1 MDPDFYTKRTQKLLR
16 SGYPLELSTFDS
28 TVPDA
33 PIVHWHWHDEI
44 EFQYVL
50 KGHAYITCNENNL
63 YVSEGDIIFVNQGVK
78 HFITPSEDGGGI
90 FCCTVIHPSFAL
102 GYGQLELESKYI
114 NPVISSQTFCYL
126 HITKS
131 NVLYQQFLFPLN
143 QLITLNTEHPT
154 GYELLSK
161 SYVLQLWKLIYDQL
175 PAVASSITLSTT
187 ARTANQDAYR
197 VKQAILYIQEHFM
210 DPITLTDIS
219 DAILVSKSECC
230 RCFKRVT
237 GLSPIEYLMR
247 YRIMESAKYMYR
259 KTHESISEIAGIVG
273 FNNTSYFNKVFKKTM
288 GCTPTEYRQSL
299 REDQPKQA

>member
-1 MDPDFYTKRTQKLLR
+1 MDPDFYAKRTQKLLL
-16 SGYPLELSTFDS
+16 SGYPLEFSTFDC

-33 PIVHWHWHDEI
+33 PIVHWHWHDEV

-50 KGHAYITCNENNL
+50 KGHVYVTCNEENL

-78 HFITPSEDGGGI
+78 HFITPSENDGGI
-90 FCCTVIHPSFAL
+90 VYCIVIHPSFIL

-114 NPVISSQTFCYL
+114 SPVISSQALYCL

-131 NVLYQQFLFPLN
+131 NALYQQFLFSLN
-143 QLITLNTEHPT
+143 YLIALNTEHST

-175 PAVASSITLSTT
+175 PTASPVPHTT

-210 DPITLTDIS
+210 DPVSLTDIS

-299 REDQPKQA
+299 QEDQPKLP

>member
-1 MDPDFYTKRTQKLLR
+1 MDPDFYTKRTQKLLL
-16 SGYPLELSTFDS
+16 SGYSLELFTFDS

-50 KGHAYITCNENNL
+50 KGHAYITCNEKNL
-63 YVSEGDIIFVNQGVK
+63 YVSEGDIIFVNQGVR

-90 FCCTVIHPSFAL
+90 FYCTVIHPSFIL

-114 NPVISSQTFCYL
+114 NPVISSQTFCCL

-131 NVLYQQFLFPLN
+131 NTLYQQFLLPLN
-143 QLITLNTEHPT
+143 QLIALNTEHPT

-175 PAVASSITLSTT
+175 LAASPASPNTT

-197 VKQAILYIQEHFM
+197 VKQAILYRQEHFM
-210 DPITLTDIS
+210 DPVTLADIS

-299 REDQPKQA
+299 REDQPKLT